1 MMPSNTIPSPNNAA
15 SVSEQPLRFIVIGA
29 GLSGVMSAIK
39 LQRAGFTDITV
50 YEKAER
56 LGGTWRDNT
65 YPGIACDI
73 PSHFY
78 SYSFAPNPDWS
89 RRYSPGSE
97 IQAYIENVAR
107 SYGVDKLIR
116 YSEGIARCEFSDGRW
131 HLETHEGH
139 RDVADVVIAAT
150 GVLHQ
155 PSIPD
160 LPGLKTFT
168 GTTFHSA
175 KWNHGASI
183 DGKRVGVIGSG
194 SSSVQIVSALV
205 DRVAHLTLF
214 QRTAQW
220 IMPQENPAFSDA
232 DKAKFRAKPEVMQ
245 HIRMETA
252 RRFRANFSDAVI
264 DANSPQL
271 KVIEDTCRDYLESQ
285 VSNLVLREQLR
296 PNHRAACK
304 RLVISPDFYQAI
316 QRPHAE
322 LVTSSIEAVEPP
334 GIRTRGGGLHEL
346 DVLILATG
354 FKADSF
360 VRPMVVVG
368 RNGKQ
373 LNEYW
378 SKRPS
383 AYLCV
388 TIPDMPNLF
397 MLNGPSSPVGNY
409 PLIEVAE
416 LQMDYALQL
425 IELLRTQRCREIT
438 PSEAATVAFNA
449 ERVAATKNT
458 IWVTGCN
465 SWYMDDQG
473 IPSAWPFSIDRFY
486 AELSAPDLE
495 AYELR

>member
-1 MMPSNTIPSPNNAA
+1 
-15 SVSEQPLRFIVIGA
+15 
-29 GLSGVMSAIK
+29 
-39 LQRAGFTDITV
+39 
-50 YEKAER
+50 
-56 LGGTWRDNT
+56 
-65 YPGIACDI
+65 
-73 PSHFY
+73 
-78 SYSFAPNPDWS
+78 
-89 RRYSPGSE
+89 
-97 IQAYIENVAR
+97 
-107 SYGVDKLIR
+107 
-116 YSEGIARCEFSDGRW
+116 
-131 HLETHEGH
+131 
-139 RDVADVVIAAT
+139 
-150 GVLHQ
+150 
-155 PSIPD
+155 
-160 LPGLKTFT
+160 
-168 GTTFHSA
+168 
-175 KWNHGASI
+175 
-183 DGKRVGVIGSG
+183 
-194 SSSVQIVSALV
+194 
-205 DRVAHLTLF
+205 
-214 QRTAQW
+214 
-220 IMPQENPAFSDA
+220 
-232 DKAKFRAKPEVMQ
+232 
-245 HIRMETA
+245 
-252 RRFRANFSDAVI
+252 
-264 DANSPQL
+264 
-271 KVIEDTCRDYLESQ
+271 
-285 VSNLVLREQLR
+285 
-296 PNHRAACK
+296 
-304 RLVISPDFYQAI
+304 VISPDFYQAI